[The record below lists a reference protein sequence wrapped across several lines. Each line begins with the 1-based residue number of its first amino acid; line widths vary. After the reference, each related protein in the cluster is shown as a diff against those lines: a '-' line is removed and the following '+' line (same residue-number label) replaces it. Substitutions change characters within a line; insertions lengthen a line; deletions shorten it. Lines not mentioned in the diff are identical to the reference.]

1 MNSINPFDLL
11 NVNSKSSIKDLKK
24 NYYQLSLYCHPDK
37 GGSKDDMI
45 IIQNAY
51 EYVKLQL
58 ENSTEQTYE
67 QLEQEFQEF
76 CKIQEKEPPKFCKIF
91 SETHDEWSNVFNT
104 SYSEQKYSNLFDKGY
119 GNLMVLEEGTYK
131 GGYTGFPQYGVA
143 FDVRTGDFL
152 AMDVHEWHCNTKL
165 SGKDYSRVSVVA
177 YLREKMIKCKGLQ
190 LG

>member
-91 SETHDEWSNVFNT
+91 SETHEELNNIFNT

-119 GNLMVLEEGTYK
+119 GEYMDQSENIHAEQYNSENQQKNKHNFTSDIVIYEEPNPT
-131 GGYTGFPQYGVA
+131 PI
-143 FDVRTGDFL
+143 DVDTNMPLDKKEIKDF
-152 AMDVHEWHCNTKL
+152 T
-165 SGKDYSRVSVVA
+165 
-177 YLREKMIKCKGLQ
+177 
-190 LG
+190 